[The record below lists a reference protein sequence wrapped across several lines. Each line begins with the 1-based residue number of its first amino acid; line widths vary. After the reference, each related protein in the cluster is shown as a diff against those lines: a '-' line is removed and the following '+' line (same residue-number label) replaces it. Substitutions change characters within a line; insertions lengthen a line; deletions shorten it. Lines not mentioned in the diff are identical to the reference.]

1 MEEIDRLLENWG
13 RWARNGSVKSPVSP
27 TWLVMRTLQM
37 YGTAEVEE
45 PECGARPSKPVDE
58 EEAMMVNASLQ
69 KLPCVL
75 FEDRVGKQLLMEIY
89 LKPWMPFS
97 RLCQQQHVSRWKGE
111 EYASN
116 AKRRLAFIIDAD
128 LEVKN
133 RLLGK

>member
-37 YGTAEVEE
+37 YGKAEIEE
-45 PECGARPSKPVDE
+45 PECGARASKPIDE
-58 EEAMMVNASLQ
+58 EEALLVNASLQ

-89 LKPWMPFS
+89 LKPWMPFP
-97 RLCQQQHVSRWKGE
+97 GTIDFDG
-111 EYASN
+111 N
-116 AKRRLAFIIDAD
+116 RR
-128 LEVKN
+128 
-133 RLLGK
+133 RSH

>member
-27 TWLVMRTLQM
+27 TWLVMRALQM
-37 YGTAEVEE
+37 YGKAEIEE
-45 PECGARPSKPVDE
+45 PECGERASKPVDE
-58 EEAMMVNASLQ
+58 EEALLVNASLQ

-75 FEDRVGKQLLMEIY
+75 FEDRVGKQLLMDIY
-89 LKPWMPFS
+89 LKPWMPFP
-97 RLCQQQHVSRWKGE
+97 RLCQQQHLSRWKGE

-133 RLLGK
+133 RMLGK

>member
-13 RWARNGSVKSPVSP
+13 RWSRNGAAKGLVFP

-37 YGTAEVEE
+37 YGKADVDDQ
-45 PECGARPSKPVDE
+45 ECGARVIEPVDE
-58 EEAMMVNASLQ
+58 EEALLVNASLQ

-75 FEDRVGKQLLMEIY
+75 FEDRVGKQLLMDIY
-89 LKPWMPFS
+89 LKPWLPFP
-97 RLCQQQHVSRWKGE
+97 RLCQQQRVSRKKGE
-111 EYASN
+111 EYAGN

-133 RLLGK
+133 RFLGK

>member
-13 RWARNGSVKSPVSP
+13 RWSRNGAAKGLVSP

-37 YGTAEVEE
+37 YGKAEIEE
-45 PECGARPSKPVDE
+45 QECAAGSSKPVDE
-58 EEAMMVNASLQ
+58 EEALLVNASLQ

-75 FEDRVGKQLLMEIY
+75 FEDRVGKQLLMDIY
-89 LKPWMPFS
+89 LKPWIPF
-97 RLCQQQHVSRWKGE
+97 RKLCRAQHLSQRKGE
-111 EYASN
+111 EYAGN

-133 RLLGK
+133 RMLGK